1 MDQRP
6 KFFCENCG
14 TEVRQ
19 QDRVC
24 KHCGKFFASVK
35 CPSCGYSGDSRVFR
49 DGCPACGY
57 AVPHDGFTN
66 FQGSRGG
73 KGAFR
78 GRSFN
83 KGHPALGHKKK
94 VGDADPLPWWIY
106 LVSILFL
113 IGLFALII
121 LRR

>member
-35 CPSCGYSGDSRVFR
+35 CPSCGFSGDSKIFR

-57 AVPHDGFTN
+57 AVPRGGFTN
-66 FQGSRGG
+66 FQGSKGG

-78 GRSFN
+78 GRSFSPSSAGR
-83 KGHPALGHKKK
+83 KPKKK
-94 VGDADPLPWWIY
+94 GGESDPLPWWIY
-106 LVSILFL
+106 VASVLFL
-113 IGLFALII
+113 LGAFALI
-121 LRR
+121 LVRR